1 MHLVVFSSPLVLVGT
16 AVSSTSITAEWEAL
30 LSAAVTAD
38 TSTLEGYVLFYKRT
52 SEDRYQK
59 IGVAPGV
66 ARLTEALQ
74 ELRKFTPYRLVV
86 CPYSEKGNGI
96 PSEPVT
102 VETLE
107 DGKQS
112 LRLG

>member
-1 MHLVVFSSPLVLVGT
+1 MFSSPLVLVGT
-16 AVSSTSITAEWEAL
+16 AVSSTSITAEWQAL
-30 LSAAVTAD
+30 PSAAVTSD

-59 IGVAPGV
+59 IGVAPG
-66 ARLTEALQ
+66 AATLTEALQ

-107 DGKQS
+107 DGKQM
-112 LRLG
+112 LRKHYV